1 MTDREKKANERN
13 RKGKR
18 AAAIGIV
25 ANALMFAAKLAV
37 GVVSSSGAV
46 LADSVNSLSD
56 SLTGIVNFFGFY
68 LSDKPADRDHPF
80 GHGRIEYISSLLI
93 SCVII
98 LAGYEFL
105 VRSIK
110 GILRP
115 VSIVF
120 EPFMA
125 FVLSVTILMKIGMF
139 IYYRR
144 VSKRIKSESIRG
156 ASLDSISDVA
166 ITSVAL
172 AGLIVSSKTDWMID
186 SYIGVVVSLVV
197 MISGFS
203 SAKSSVSY
211 IIGKEAD
218 PEIVRSLTEA
228 ITKHVKIEG
237 VHDVTV
243 HDYGPGRQVA
253 SAHVEISSNMSLKE
267 AHQVVSD
274 IEERVFC
281 DLNIPITIHV
291 DLRS

>member
-218 PEIVRSLTEA
+218 PEIVRSLTEV

-237 VHDVTV
+237 VHDVAV

-253 SAHVEISSNMSLKE
+253 SAHVEISSDMSLKE